1 MTNQLIKLSEI
12 TQLTKRSRAMVYKD
26 ICAGLFPTQ
35 INLGG
40 ENTRGSYFPA
50 EEVNAVI
57 LARGAG
63 YDDTQTKELVRK
75 LKEQRKERL
84 SELLSAIGA

>member
-1 MTNQLIKLSEI
+1 MFIELIKI
-12 TQLTKRSRAMVYKD
+12 NDIVVQTKRSKAMIYKD
-26 ICAGLFPTQ
+26 IGEDLFPEP
-35 INLGG
+35 IHLGG
-40 ENTRGSYFPA
+40 DNTRGSYLPA

-63 YDDTQTKELVRK
+63 YDDAQTRKLVRK

-84 SELLSAIGA
+84 SELLNAIGA